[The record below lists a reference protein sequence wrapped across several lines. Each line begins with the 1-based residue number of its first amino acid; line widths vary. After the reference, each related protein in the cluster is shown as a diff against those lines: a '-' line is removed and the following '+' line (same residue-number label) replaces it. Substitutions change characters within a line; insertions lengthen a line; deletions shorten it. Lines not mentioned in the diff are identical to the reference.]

1 MKIFKK
7 KDEVEVTAV
16 IKKMECKQSKDRE
29 DVLICDITAKN
40 GDKEIK
46 DKIGI
51 KMPRLKYIEIKDEK
65 KKKPEYYFK
74 EVEV

>member
-7 KDEVEVTAV
+7 KEEVEVTAV
-16 IKKMECKQSKDRE
+16 IQKMECKKSKEDE
-29 DVLICDITAKN
+29 DVLICDIVAKS
-40 GDKEIK
+40 GDKEIR

-51 KMPRLKYIEIKDEK
+51 KMPKLKFIEIKEEK
-65 KKKPEYYFK
+65 KKPQYYFK